1 VIRRLGPAALASL
14 VLGGGCFYT
23 EQINQRPSIDIRQT
37 SDEDVFRGMDVTLHA
52 VSHDPEGHVIFYSW
66 RMYACTDVEILPSG
80 ERPGCDDGPFNTE
93 SVQDTT
99 FKVPLLRVDEQVPVE
114 AVLVILEAQDDYGA
128 IARPSQQ
135 LVIPISNH
143 APSLRLSMKARH
155 EFIEQQDI
163 DLSVEVG
170 DEDDGAENV
179 TLDWKVYTPPNQPDY
194 DFVDLPIEDPDAPKL
209 LQFGKTITPRGIG
222 DWEVEV
228 TATDPLGGTM
238 KMSFKFKVEPD
249 RPPCLT
255 QWAPIAAP
263 AGTQWPMTDP
273 TLFQVTFV
281 YDALDPYPAI
291 PGDAALGTASF
302 AWSIK
307 QPGAS
312 TRTDLGV
319 TTNSVALDPAAYAP
333 GDVIELRVEV
343 QDRNMLS
350 PSAMCADANLTC
362 SVISDNTCIQRL
374 TWTVKVQ

>member
-1 VIRRLGPAALASL
+1 

-23 EQINQRPSIDIRQT
+23 ESINQRPSIDIRQT
-37 SDEDVFRGMDVTLHA
+37 SDEEVFRGTDVTLHA
-52 VSHDPEGHVIFYSW
+52 VSHDPEGHLVFYQW
-66 RMYACTDVEILPSG
+66 RTYACTDAEMLPTG
-80 ERPGCDDGPFNTE
+80 ERPGCDHEPFHTE
-93 SVQDTT
+93 IVQDTT
-99 FKVPLLRVDEQVPVE
+99 FEVPMLRVDEAVPVE
-114 AVLVILEAQDDYGA
+114 SVLVILEAQDDYGA

-135 LVIPISNH
+135 LVIPISNRL
-143 APSLRLSMKARH
+143 PTLRLSMKARH
-155 EFIEQQDI
+155 EFIDKQAI

-170 DEDDGAENV
+170 DADDGAENV
-179 TLDWKVYTPPNQPDY
+179 TLDWKVYTPTNPPDF
-194 DFVDLPIEDPDAPKL
+194 DLVDLDVLDPDAPTL

-228 TATDPLGGTM
+228 TATDPLGGTF
-238 KMSFKFKVEPD
+238 KDSFKFKVEPD
-249 RPPCLT
+249 RPPCLM

-263 AGTQWPMTDP
+263 MGTQWPMTEP
-273 TLFQVTFV
+273 TLFQVTYV
-281 YDALDPYPAI
+281 YDALDPYPTI
-291 PGDAALGTASF
+291 PGDGDLLPTKF

-319 TTNSVALDPAAYAP
+319 TSNSVALDPAAYAP

-343 QDRNMLS
+343 QDRNDT
-350 PSAMCADANLTC
+350 PVDCADSNATC